1 MSDQATPS
9 TRAIAGL
16 SALVTGAASGIGR
29 ATARLLATEGAKIA
43 VTDRDAEGARRV
55 AEEIGRTGGEAIAI
69 ALDVADGPAIRAA
82 VEDAAGAHGG
92 LDILVNNAGI
102 SAICP
107 IDDDEYD
114 AQWDRH
120 VTIVLTAQQR
130 LIRAALP
137 WLRRSGCPRI
147 VNIASTDGLGA
158 TAGLSAY
165 SATKAGVIGLTRSL
179 AVELGKAGITVN
191 CIGPGPIETGM
202 TAAIADADKAAYA
215 HRRTALRRYGR
226 PEEIAHMIVSI
237 AMPGASFL
245 TGAVIPVDGGLM
257 ARNG

>member
-1 MSDQATPS
+1 MSGPATPS
-9 TRAIAGL
+9 PRAIAGL

-29 ATARLLATEGAKIA
+29 ATAELLAAQGSRVA
-43 VTDRDAEGARRV
+43 VTDRDADGARRV
-55 AEEIGRTGGEAIAI
+55 AERIGAAGGEAIAI

-82 VEDAAGAHGG
+82 VEDAARAHGG

-107 IDDDEYD
+107 IDDDEYE

-120 VTIVLTAQQR
+120 VAIVLTAQQR

-147 VNIASTDGLGA
+147 VNIASTEGLGA

-191 CIGPGPIETGM
+191 CICPGPIETGM